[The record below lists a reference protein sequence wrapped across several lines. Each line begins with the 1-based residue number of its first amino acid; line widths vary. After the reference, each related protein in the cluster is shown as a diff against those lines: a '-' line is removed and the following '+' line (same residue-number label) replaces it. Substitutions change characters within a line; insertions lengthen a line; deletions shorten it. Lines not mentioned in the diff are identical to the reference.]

1 MEPPAG
7 CQQETPVLTA
17 AAAEFLS
24 LIGLEELECCLF
36 AETLQVVAAGDQ
48 AGGQWWAAVRWAPYE
63 RAGEPAQSCFLVQ
76 AGSRGRQDGVPC
88 SSTLKAYVTPQLETL
103 EQEEQEHLQL
113 RAHAVERRT
122 HIVSHQHGMTVTKM
136 LQEQEGE
143 PKCQSFSYSCDEVR
157 GLLLEG
163 ASILLLRVL
172 ACRQAV
178 PPSLTFPAIDAEGH
192 LCTSSYRALGIQQQ
206 AVGSTEVKV
215 FVIERAVHTS
225 LGISTIWQSSFL
237 PSGHLARRVQVGC
250 PRLLL
255 LQDESVLGEIGTGRG
270 KLVPTSTGSPCP
282 LSGSTVRNALPCL
295 FAARWGPAPAHLPQT
310 APGLGGGHP
319 AVLLVPGPE
328 GLSGS
333 LNRGQAQDY
342 GTSGSPVSPQ
352 HPGIRDQTYL
362 DELISI
368 PKGSGPGFS
377 FRKLWAFTGPGFL
390 MSIAYLDPGNVESDL
405 QCGAVAGFKLLW
417 VLLWATVLGLLC
429 QRLAIRL
436 GVVTGKDLG
445 EICYLYYP
453 KVPRVLLW
461 LMIEIAIIGSDMQEV
476 IGTAI
481 AFSLLSAGRIPLWGG
496 VLITIVDTL
505 FFLFLDKYGLR
516 KLEAFFGI
524 LITIMALTFGYEYVL
539 VRPGQVE
546 VLKGIFLPYCPGCGR
561 EELLQAVGIVGAII
575 MPHNIFLHSSL
586 VKTRAID
593 RSKKE
598 AVQEANMYFLTES
611 CLALFVSFLINLF
624 VMAVF
629 GEAFYRQRNE
639 DMHNK
644 CINSSVSHY
653 ASIFPANNETVSVD
667 IYQGGVILGCYFG
680 VVALYIWAIGIL
692 AAGQSSTMTGTYA
705 GQFVMEGFLQLRW
718 SRFARVLFTRSF
730 AILPT
735 VFVAAF
741 KDVSHL
747 TGMNDILNVLQ
758 SILLPFA
765 VLPVLTFTSLRPLMQ
780 DFTNGLLGKVLM
792 TLITGLVCAINVYF
806 VVDFL
811 PTLQGLGYYIPL
823 GLLLAVYVAF
833 IAYLIWTCSIAHGA
847 WFLAW
852 NHHSRFSFGVS
863 LNPPALAGTR

>member
-1 MEPPAG
+1 MA
-7 CQQETPVLTA
+7 PVGA
-17 AAAEFLS
+17 P
-24 LIGLEELECCLF
+24 CLH
-36 AETLQVVAAGDQ
+36 
-48 AGGQWWAAVRWAPYE
+48 
-63 RAGEPAQSCFLVQ
+63 
-76 AGSRGRQDGVPC
+76 
-88 SSTLKAYVTPQLETL
+88 STLAPRIRPTWTN
-103 EQEEQEHLQL
+103 
-113 RAHAVERRT
+113 
-122 HIVSHQHGMTVTKM
+122 S
-136 LQEQEGE
+136 
-143 PKCQSFSYSCDEVR
+143 S
-157 GLLLEG
+157 
-163 ASILLLRVL
+163 ASPR
-172 ACRQAV
+172 
-178 PPSLTFPAIDAEGH
+178 
-192 LCTSSYRALGIQQQ
+192 
-206 AVGSTEVKV
+206 AVG
-215 FVIERAVHTS
+215 
-225 LGISTIWQSSFL
+225 
-237 PSGHLARRVQVGC
+237 
-250 PRLLL
+250 
-255 LQDESVLGEIGTGRG
+255 
-270 KLVPTSTGSPCP
+270 
-282 LSGSTVRNALPCL
+282 
-295 FAARWGPAPAHLPQT
+295 
-310 APGLGGGHP
+310 
-319 AVLLVPGPE
+319 
-328 GLSGS
+328 
-333 LNRGQAQDY
+333 
-342 GTSGSPVSPQ
+342 
-352 HPGIRDQTYL
+352 
-362 DELISI
+362 
-368 PKGSGPGFS
+368 

-524 LITIMALTFGYEYVL
+524 LITIMALTFGYEVKGRDGDTPFPARHWQGTPTGCPHWHGAAAGVGGCQLTVPFHTCSQYV
-539 VRPGQVE
+539 VVSPGQVE

-598 AVQEANMYFLTES
+598 AVREANMYFLTES

-680 VVALYIWAIGIL
+680 AVALYIWAIGIL

-780 DFTNGLLGKVLM
+780 DFTNGPASGAGQDSITALSILIPTLHLVSPTSPQHPPGTAGSASDGLGKVLM
-792 TLITGLVCAINVYF
+792 TVITGLVCAINVYF

-823 GLLLAVYVAF
+823 GLLLAAYVAF

-852 NHHSRFSFGVS
+852 DHHSRFSFGAS